1 MLVNSPVDST
11 TLGLGSETVKTLV
24 NYPQTREWQIYFV
37 EPATCKVLAFLRY
50 QCRRLR
56 ELNRTEGKLMPF
68 VESNLKYLSSAL
80 ICVQRINF
88 SKNMFYTYDYRHLRK
103 PRRIKRSF

>member
-37 EPATCKVLAFLRY
+37 EP
-50 QCRRLR
+50 
-56 ELNRTEGKLMPF
+56 
-68 VESNLKYLSSAL
+68 SYL
-80 ICVQRINF
+80 Q
-88 SKNMFYTYDYRHLRK
+88 
-103 PRRIKRSF
+103 SFGIFAI